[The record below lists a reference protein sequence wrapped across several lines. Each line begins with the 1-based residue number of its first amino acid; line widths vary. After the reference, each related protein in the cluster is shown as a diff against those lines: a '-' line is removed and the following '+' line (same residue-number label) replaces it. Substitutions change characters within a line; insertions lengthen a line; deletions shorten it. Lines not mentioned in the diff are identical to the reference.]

1 MKQSD
6 LRIELKVLADE
17 VRNIVEEAKDSSA
30 DFDLDKSE
38 TYAYTVGYVRAY
50 LDTVAD
56 YLEELERN
64 ISESSTDNDL
74 ISLLERC
81 KVFIE
86 GVDYSY
92 AKEEG
97 LNLLEDIEATIETSY

>member
-6 LRIELKVLADE
+6 LRTELKVLADE

-38 TYAYTVGYVRAY
+38 TYAYTVGYVKAY
-50 LDTVAD
+50 LDTVAN
-56 YLEELERN
+56 YLEELQ
-64 ISESSTDNDL
+64 IKIADSSLDN
-74 ISLLERC
+74 SVVNLLERC

-92 AKEEG
+92 AQEEG